1 MSQNSRQYEK
11 EMTTSYSYSMRDSNN
26 GNFLCIILS
35 DLDSN
40 TLTKKIKL
48 EANKVE
54 ARSPSRVQNNKMREF
69 KQNFEDEHK
78 SVISD
83 DALGMF
89 VILNLAFL
97 EIHNR
102 KECKNKDHD
111 NSDVSRLTLE
121 MRSFDM

>member
-1 MSQNSRQYEK
+1 
-11 EMTTSYSYSMRDSNN
+11 MRDSNN

-54 ARSPSRVQNNKMREF
+54 ARSPSRFQNNKMREF

-89 VILNLAFL
+89 VTLKLAFL

-102 KECKNKDHD
+102 KEYKNKDHD
-111 NSDVSRLTLE
+111 NSDISRLTLE